1 MEESTS
7 MLINGLSLHTKVAAH
22 KALALTPKAC
32 QGMLPQPT
40 NTDVHLPST
49 VCLLHLSV
57 IPISHSSTTVDQAEC

>member
-22 KALALTPKAC
+22 KALALAPKAC
-32 QGMLPQPT
+32 QVVLPWPA

-49 VCLLHLSV
+49 VCLQHLSV
-57 IPISHSSTTVDQAEC
+57 IPISHSSMAVDQAEC